1 MDEIYVYNCSKCGA
15 LKHNTAKLCDD
26 KTMTP
31 TMMSPKIRIVAPDPN
46 SGRTVHIRDLRKDVA
61 TNAGVSPAPNQHLAN
76 MLEKL
81 KKERT
86 AVDMVGDGVCRIC
99 SSFICERVA
108 SASRYAIPCK
118 PLPEDEQVAGRGKF
132 DSGSPHKSK
141 AASTTRAKVNSPS
154 GSASQSTSAAA
165 AASSSP
171 PSSSFTK
178 PVPAASEETAKT
190 ELVSVLQHQKFERA
204 EYAMRRVMY
213 KSNSPYSYSVTTN
226 DEYVTTD
233 WTPVKVHTAA
243 SPTSPVKN
251 NEETAGTA
259 ASCPKVIPHD
269 PICPKKNLRDPR
281 LRPKPQLGVSSLC
294 NRL

>member
-46 SGRTVHIRDLRKDVA
+46 SGRTVHIRDLRKDVV

-118 PLPEDEQVAGRGKF
+118 PLPDDEQVAARGKF
-132 DSGSPHKSK
+132 DSGSPPKSK
-141 AASTTRAKVNSPS
+141 V
-154 GSASQSTSAAA
+154 SASAAGTASATATTAKAAA
-165 AASSSP
+165 TVTA
-171 PSSSFTK
+171 
-178 PVPAASEETAKT
+178 AASEETAKT
-190 ELVSVLQHQKFERA
+190 ELGSVLQHQKFERA

-213 KSNSPYSYSVTTN
+213 KSNNPYSYSITTK

-233 WTPVKVHTAA
+233 WTPAAVHTAA

-251 NEETAGTA
+251 NEEAADTA
-259 ASCPKVIPHD
+259 ASCPKVIPLN
-269 PICPKKNLRDPR
+269 PVCPKKNLRDPR
-281 LRPKPQLGVSSLC
+281 LRQKPQLGVSSLC
-294 NRL
+294 KWL